1 MNYSNFNNN
10 LIEDT
15 NIELILTVLS
25 TVLGILNYQE
35 NKKQT
40 SNDDLLEELKHQDND
55 YLSKLIKQNEITIAQ
70 NSKIIRLLE
79 GGKNA

>member
-15 NIELILTVLS
+15 NIELVLTVLS

-40 SNDDLLEELKHQDND
+40 SNDDLLEELKHQDDD
-55 YLSKLIKQNEITIAQ
+55 YLSKIIKQNEITIAQ